1 MLARFSRQ
9 ISRASL
15 RLSSAAQT
23 EPNLIVEK
31 LEGDDEGRFDKKTFR
46 GLIFLCFF
54 VS

>member
-31 LEGDDEGRFDKKTFR
+31 LEGDDEGRFDKKK
-46 GLIFLCFF
+46 
-54 VS
+54 